1 MVERS
6 AEAEQIDRI
15 KDRMI
20 TALQGIRRHR
30 AEFLDVVRRPDDVGK
45 VGFVEMAAAL
55 AHIDCDHAAIFRNER
70 TRGKTDH
77 AVMPLDSR

>member
-55 AHIDCDHAAIFRNER
+55 AHIDCDHAAIFRER
-70 TRGKTDH
+70 EDAQQDRPRGN
-77 AVMPLDSR
+77 AIGF